1 LIFFCDVFISSSVSR
16 YLTPATCLP
25 EDIFFFDSP
34 LFQLCH
40 QKLINN
46 TVPVSF
52 ALTHSTSLICKK
64 TDPMSNMDFHLLFLC
79 GFSYDE
85 VFSVSENVY
94 IERVCSKYY
103 SSFFSRSSVML
114 EGCDTLDCFFHMLSM
129 QTVNFESHIYCSGKC
144 RFIDYHDVLNFLS
157 SRNDEISHYIDS
169 HFVTY
174 VPRQDRKDDNVPFVY
189 LCESPLSFSNFFKKK
204 KTFLHS
210 APADHVLTKNVCT
223 KQSSA
228 FDASVQDALSSLSH
242 LEDLNYLSVKSSS
255 TSGFDGSIDDTVDR
269 VLPRLPPEYTESPE
283 ISAQITLKERKK
295 K

>member
-1 LIFFCDVFISSSVSR
+1 
-16 YLTPATCLP
+16 
-25 EDIFFFDSP
+25 
-34 LFQLCH
+34 
-40 QKLINN
+40 
-46 TVPVSF
+46 
-52 ALTHSTSLICKK
+52 
-64 TDPMSNMDFHLLFLC
+64 MDFHLLFLC

-295 K
+295 NENNVIGLSTNKSINFKSNDDNNKNNNNK